1 MKLIKKIQQ
10 VYGSLMIYFHFEILV
25 LALHCYFGDEK
36 WNMDF
41 FQITCFKES
50 ENMVVVVPI
59 TYTLEKTL
67 FAVATFVGLQ
77 VAATFQNE

>member
-1 MKLIKKIQQ
+1 
-10 VYGSLMIYFHFEILV
+10 
-25 LALHCYFGDEK
+25 
-36 WNMDF
+36 MDF